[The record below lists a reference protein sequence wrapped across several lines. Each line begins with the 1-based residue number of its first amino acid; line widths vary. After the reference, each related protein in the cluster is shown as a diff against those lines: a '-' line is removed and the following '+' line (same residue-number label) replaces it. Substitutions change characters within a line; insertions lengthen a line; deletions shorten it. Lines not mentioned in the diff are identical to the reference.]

1 MSDDFF
7 SDAPPDPT
15 PETSKWAI
23 GPSLRLAL
31 FAAMVCWL
39 AVIGLYCIAAH
50 WW

>member
-7 SDAPPDPT
+7 SDAPIEPAPKQ
-15 PETSKWAI
+15 EKM
-23 GPSLRLAL
+23 GLRLML
-31 FAAMVCWL
+31 FLAVVAWL